1 MQFHRFVQDRPEHR
15 QIDLLGDLLL
25 GPEPFNTAETEFE
38 GTFDIGIE
46 RRRRKSTSPAVQE
59 CMQPFRHLASF
70 GHCERVLRGEAYAE
84 RHLSP
89 HHIVRRL
96 VIQLIDIAARFAGVL
111 VVAAGTVSDVYD
123 RSALQQPVKVI
134 GINSFMVHRRRQPV
148 GKPQVMRDKRRPGGQ
163 IARERIV
170 VGRKDQHI
178 LEIEVTGFEYPHH
191 LYSAERFPFVGDA
204 DALQDFS
211 QQR

>member
-1 MQFHRFVQDRPEHR
+1 
-15 QIDLLGDLLL
+15 
-25 GPEPFNTAETEFE
+25 
-38 GTFDIGIE
+38 
-46 RRRRKSTSPAVQE
+46 
-59 CMQPFRHLASF
+59 MQPFRHLASF

-148 GKPQVMRDKRRPGGQ
+148 GKPPGYAG
-163 IARERIV
+163 
-170 VGRKDQHI
+170 
-178 LEIEVTGFEYPHH
+178 
-191 LYSAERFPFVGDA
+191 
-204 DALQDFS
+204 
-211 QQR
+211 